1 MKKHSYSLLSIS
13 KNVRNAHRKKDCP
26 SKIGAGLV
34 YKKKEKESF
43 VALWIET
50 IFKWIKILITN
61 YRNWDT
67 AGKQR

>member
-13 KNVRNAHRKKDCP
+13 KNVKNAHRKKDCL

-43 VALWIET
+43 VAL
-50 IFKWIKILITN
+50 
-61 YRNWDT
+61 
-67 AGKQR
+67 